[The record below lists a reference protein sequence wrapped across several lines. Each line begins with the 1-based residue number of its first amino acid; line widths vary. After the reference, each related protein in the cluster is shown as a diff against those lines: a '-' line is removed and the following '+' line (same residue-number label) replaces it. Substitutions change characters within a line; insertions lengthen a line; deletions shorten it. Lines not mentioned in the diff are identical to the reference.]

1 MTETP
6 TPTQWF
12 IARDGAQHGPL
23 TDAEIRMFVQ
33 GGHMRPTDLVWR
45 PGFPDWQPAPSV
57 FPPPAQQPASTAAQ
71 TAPGTAAAASR
82 SHAETAQPRVEP
94 RFSNQAQV
102 SPRPA
107 ADKSSPARP
116 GDRAPQRQAAAGG
129 ERHQS
134 RDRLQARPQ
143 SQERT
148 PAQHY
153 PHAPERSLA
162 TSNVPSSIQVEDD
175 YVAEDLP
182 RSRRRF
188 SARSA
193 AIVLVLIGLMAGGG
207 WLVAQNR
214 DALLA
219 MANISTAANED
230 TPVVKADSE
239 TKTALLDEAQPDE
252 NSLATE
258 TTSFDAN
265 VPAPAIAQRP
275 SVTPEMIDENFQR
288 SPLWSRLKADYPDWY
303 QQNVEEAARIVSA
316 GTEADM
322 SRHLIAQ
329 LVDLRRKNAEH
340 ALAAETGKLINIAQS
355 FLANMK
361 SLASHSEN
369 TCYSFIGQGES
380 SPAVIELFPQRG
392 YGEAIEAQIAA
403 IFEAVASGREAPVTR
418 VRATKTDYDVLAAE
432 LTKLGWSK
440 ADLRVFADPKALAET
455 EPGKVC
461 QMVQDWFTAH
471 LAITDPAVQERLLF
485 ETLRPIVAG

>member
-6 TPTQWF
+6 TGIQWF

-33 GGHMRPTDLVWR
+33 AGHMRPTDLVWR
-45 PGFPDWQPAPSV
+45 PGFADWQPAPSV
-57 FPPPAQQPASTAAQ
+57 FPPPAQQPAPTPAQ
-71 TAPGTAAAASR
+71 PSPGSAQASGSR
-82 SHAETAQPRVEP
+82 SPSEPAQPRVEP
-94 RFSNQAQV
+94 RFPQAGQASAR
-102 SPRPA
+102 SP
-107 ADKSSPARP
+107 DDSSHPQP
-116 GDRAPQRQAAAGG
+116 GGHVPQRHAAAG
-129 ERHQS
+129 
-134 RDRLQARPQ
+134 AKRPQ
-143 SQERT
+143 SQERMQAASR
-148 PAQHY
+148 PQPQDRQPQERLQAQHH
-153 PHAPERSLA
+153 PRASEGPSGTRIAPTDQIEDEYLPDD
-162 TSNVPSSIQVEDD
+162 TSAP
-175 YVAEDLP
+175 
-182 RSRRRF
+182 RRRF

-193 AIVLVLIGLMAGGG
+193 AVVAGLIGLMAGGG
-207 WLVAQNR
+207 WLVAQNQ
-214 DALLA
+214 DAIFA
-219 MANISTAANED
+219 MANMSTGADDD
-230 TPVVKADSE
+230 TPVVKANGE
-239 TKTALLDEAQPDE
+239 TKTAALDEEQPAPDA
-252 NSLATE
+252 LATE
-258 TTSFDAN
+258 TSFDAE
-265 VPAPAIAQRP
+265 VPAPAIAQRS

-303 QQNVEEAARIVSA
+303 QQNVDEAARIVSA

-322 SRHLIAQ
+322 SRHLIIQ

-361 SLASHSEN
+361 SLASHSES

-403 IFEAVASGREAPVTR
+403 IFEAVSSGREAPVSR

-455 EPGKVC
+455 EPGDRKSV
-461 QMVQDWFTAH
+461 V
-471 LAITDPAVQERLLF
+471 
-485 ETLRPIVAG
+485 